1 MSEWLQKQWFCKS
14 GWHVFLL
21 PLAAFYLVLTELRKL
36 LYKLNVF
43 KSYALPVPVLVVGN
57 ISVGGTGKTPAVIYL
72 AQQLKLAGYYPGIIS
87 RGYGRSNY
95 SVQAVFSDSS
105 PDRVGDEP
113 LLIAMRTGCPV
124 FVGNDRVAAGLAL
137 LNQHPEVNVII
148 SDDGLQHYRL
158 KRSLEIAV
166 IDADRAF
173 GNGYLIPAGPL
184 REPIVRL
191 SSVDAI
197 IVNGEAVALKLPL
210 PNRNVFSMRLV
221 GEAFFS
227 LDCKQKKLAEHFKD
241 KALVALAGI
250 GNPDRFFGH
259 LRMMS
264 LNFQSQAFPDHHF
277 FCLEDFTPFKGKT
290 ILMTEKDAVKC
301 RAFISV
307 DIWMLPVDAMIEPG
321 LMKIILN
328 KLTRI

>member
-14 GWHVFLL
+14 VWHLLLL
-21 PLAAFYLVLTELRKL
+21 PLAAIYLGLIHLRKL

-43 KSYALPVPVLVVGN
+43 KSYSLSVPVIVVGN

-72 AQQLKLAGYYPGIIS
+72 AQQLKLAGYCPGIIS
-87 RGYGRSNY
+87 RGYGRSN
-95 SVQAVFSDSS
+95 SLVQAVSCGSS
-105 PDRVGDEP
+105 PDQVGDEP
-113 LLIAMRTGCPV
+113 LLIAMRTACPV
-124 FVGNDRVAAGLAL
+124 FVGNNRVAAGVAL
-137 LNQHPEVNVII
+137 VKEHPEVNVII

-158 KRSLEIAV
+158 KRSLELAV
-166 IDADRAF
+166 VDADRGF
-173 GNGYLIPAGPL
+173 GNGFLIPAGPL
-184 REPIVRL
+184 RETVARL
-191 SSVDAI
+191 SLVDAI
-197 IVNGEAVALKLPL
+197 VVNGNAEALKPV
-210 PNRNVFSMRLV
+210 PNKNVFSMRLV
-221 GEAFFS
+221 GETFFS
-227 LDCKQKKLAEHFKD
+227 LDGKQKKSAAYFKKKKLA
-241 KALVALAGI
+241 AVAGI

-264 LNFQSQAFPDHHF
+264 LDFQSQAFPDHHL

-301 RAFISV
+301 QSFAV
-307 DIWMLPVDAMIEPG
+307 DDIWMLPVDAMIEPG

>member
-14 GWHVFLL
+14 VWHALLL
-21 PLAAFYLVLTELRKL
+21 PLAAIYLGLTHLRKL
-36 LYKLNVF
+36 LYKLNAI
-43 KSYALPVPVLVVGN
+43 KSYALSVPVIVVGN

-87 RGYGRSNY
+87 RGYGRSNS

-197 IVNGEAVALKLPL
+197 IVNGDAAALNLTV
-210 PNRNVFSMRLV
+210 PNKNLFSMRLV
-221 GEAFFS
+221 GETFFS
-227 LDCKQKKLAEHFKD
+227 LDGKQKKSAAYFKKKKLA
-241 KALVALAGI
+241 AVAGI

-259 LRMMS
+259 LRMMH
-264 LNFQSQAFPDHHF
+264 LDFQSQAFPDHHM
-277 FCLEDFTPFKGKT
+277 FCLEDFASFKGKT

-301 RAFISV
+301 RAFISA

-321 LMKIILN
+321 MMKIILN

>member
-14 GWHVFLL
+14 VWHALLL
-21 PLAAFYLVLTELRKL
+21 PLAAIYLGLTYLRKL

-43 KSYALPVPVLVVGN
+43 KSYALSVPVIVVGN

-72 AQQLKLAGYYPGIIS
+72 AQQLKLAGYRPGIVS
-87 RGYGRSNY
+87 RGYGRSN
-95 SVQAVFSDSS
+95 SLVQAVSYGST
-105 PDRVGDEP
+105 PDQVGDEP
-113 LLIAMRTGCPV
+113 LLIAMRTACPV

-137 LNQHPEVNVII
+137 VKQHPEVNVII
-148 SDDGLQHYRL
+148 SDDGLQHFRL
-158 KRSLEIAV
+158 KRFLELAV
-166 IDADRAF
+166 VDADRGF
-173 GNGYLIPAGPL
+173 GNGFLIPAGPL
-184 REPIVRL
+184 RETVARL
-191 SSVDAI
+191 SLADAI
-197 IVNGEAVALKLPL
+197 IVNGNAASLKHV
-210 PNRNVFSMRLV
+210 PNKNLFSMRLV
-221 GEAFFS
+221 GETFFS
-227 LDCKQKKLAEHFKD
+227 LDGKQKKSAAYFKKKKLA
-241 KALVALAGI
+241 AVAGI

-264 LNFQSQAFPDHHF
+264 LNFQSQAFPDHHL
-277 FCLEDFTPFKGKT
+277 FCLEDFARFKGKT

-301 RAFISV
+301 QSFAA